1 MTRHSASVCRW
12 GKTETKQTGSSKRKG
27 VQWAKNLFVVVERII
42 SPALY
47 MTESGIRR
55 QKLSNRLRNRNFFV
69 GTLWRRATFRVSG
82 EKFLISFWRRF
93 FFLWLRFFLFARN
106 KKKEMNKNSSLAL
119 SMTRLFLFFLQK
131 KIIPENFTDSLQF
144 L

>member
-1 MTRHSASVCRW
+1 
-12 GKTETKQTGSSKRKG
+12 
-27 VQWAKNLFVVVERII
+27 
-42 SPALY
+42 

-106 KKKEMNKNSSLAL
+106 KKKEMNKTQLLTQRYFASLNMTLPQRLFATL
-119 SMTRLFLFFLQK
+119 SMTRLFIFFLQK
-131 KIIPENFTDSLQF
+131 KIIPENFTDSLQLGNF
-144 L
+144 KRIPLQL